1 MPHPPL
7 TNHGLI
13 SDMFIVYPSMRCNTM
28 PTIYFPC
35 AAQAA
40 AQAPPAAA
48 AWSSS
53 SSTTNAAAAR
63 TPLEATDFGT
73 RKNRPPPHV
82 EGRQSAPAR
91 VARNRGF
98 KVRFRDSGCSNFK
111 VPIQFPSSDPVTM

>member
-13 SDMFIVYPSMRCNTM
+13 SDIFIVYPSMRCNTM

-73 RKNRPPPHV
+73 RKNRRRAV
-82 EGRQSAPAR
+82 RLRTWKEGSLRQRAWR
-91 VARNRGF
+91 VTVGLR
-98 KVRFRDSGCSNFK
+98 
-111 VPIQFPSSDPVTM
+111 